1 MKTSIIVL
9 TYNQLA
15 LTKQCLESIWKH
27 TNNDCIEVIVIDNG
41 SHDGTRD
48 YLKQITSIK
57 AIFNKTNEGFAKAC
71 NQGLEVASGDNILF
85 LNNDTVVTNQ
95 WLEPMIKLLYQDDK
109 IGMVGP
115 VSNYVSGPQQVPVN
129 YTNVEEI
136 EDFSRLYCLQQRGRS
151 KAVLRLVGF
160 CLLVKKK
167 VLDEVGG
174 FDERFVGGS
183 FEDDDL
189 SLRVLQAGYQLKI
202 ALDSFVHHHGHATF
216 TGNPDL
222 SISQLYEENRQRFI
236 DKWKVDVTTFFDSQP
251 QLTALVPAEADSI
264 LHIGCGTGAA
274 GTELLNRQSCL
285 LYGIEK
291 DELLQTIASPYYEQV
306 ISADV
311 ETCDLPYPESFF
323 DVILI
328 GDLLNCSK
336 NPRHTIETL
345 AVYLKPSGSLICS
358 IPNTAYAD
366 TFFSLLCGASTYTHF
381 ITPRNVNTLFPEYLY
396 DIKSITSHSSD
407 TESNI
412 QLFLQELQFLAGQFG
427 LSLDHLSKHAH
438 IDYMFVHAIKKN
450 RIKRRWR
457 CDFNQFMHD
466 CKK

>member
-1 MKTSIIVL
+1 MVKTSIIVL

-167 VLDEVGG
+167 VLDQVGG

-222 SISQLYEENRQRFI
+222 SISQSYEENRQRFI

-407 TESNI
+407 TGSNI

-438 IDYMFVHAIKKN
+438 IDYMFVHAIKKKQN
-450 RIKRRWR
+450 KTEVA
-457 CDFNQFMHD
+457 M
-466 CKK
+466 

>member
-1 MKTSIIVL
+1 MVKTSIIVL

-71 NQGLEVASGDNILF
+71 NQGLEAASGDNILF

-167 VLDEVGG
+167 VLDQVGG

-236 DKWKVDVTTFFDSQP
+236 DKWKVDVTTFFNSQP

-311 ETCDLPYPESFF
+311 ETCGLPYPESFF

-438 IDYMFVHAIKKN
+438 IDYMFVHAIKKKQN
-450 RIKRRWR
+450 KTEVA
-457 CDFNQFMHD
+457 M
-466 CKK
+466 

>member
-57 AIFNKTNEGFAKAC
+57 AIFNKMNEGFAKAC

-167 VLDEVGG
+167 VLDQVGG

-222 SISQLYEENRQRFI
+222 SISQLYEENRKRFI

-438 IDYMFVHAIKKN
+438 IDYMFVHAIKKKQN
-450 RIKRRWR
+450 KTEVA
-457 CDFNQFMHD
+457 M
-466 CKK
+466 

>member
-1 MKTSIIVL
+1 MIWRRAEVIVKTSIIVL

-167 VLDEVGG
+167 VLDQVGG

-438 IDYMFVHAIKKN
+438 IDYMFVHAIKKKQN
-450 RIKRRWR
+450 KTEVA
-457 CDFNQFMHD
+457 M
-466 CKK
+466 

>member
-85 LNNDTVVTNQ
+85 LNNDTIVTNQ

-438 IDYMFVHAIKKN
+438 IDYMFVHAIKKKQN
-450 RIKRRWR
+450 KTEVA
-457 CDFNQFMHD
+457 M
-466 CKK
+466 

>member
-189 SLRVLQAGYQLKI
+189 SLRVLQAGYQLII

-222 SISQLYEENRQRFI
+222 SINQLYEENRQRFI

-438 IDYMFVHAIKKN
+438 IDYMFVHAIKKKQN
-450 RIKRRWR
+450 KTEVA
-457 CDFNQFMHD
+457 M
-466 CKK
+466 

>member
-1 MKTSIIVL
+1 MVKTSIIVL

-27 TNNDCIEVIVIDNG
+27 TNNECIEVIVIDNG

-167 VLDEVGG
+167 VLDQVGG

-222 SISQLYEENRQRFI
+222 SISQLYEENRKRFI

-438 IDYMFVHAIKKN
+438 IDYMFVHAIKKKQN
-450 RIKRRWR
+450 KTEVV
-457 CDFNQFMHD
+457 M
-466 CKK
+466 

>member
-1 MKTSIIVL
+1 MIWRRAEVIVKTSIIVL

-129 YTNVEEI
+129 YTKVEEI

-167 VLDEVGG
+167 VLDQVGG

-274 GTELLNRQSCL
+274 GAELLNRQSCL

-328 GDLLNCSK
+328 GDLLKCSK

-438 IDYMFVHAIKKN
+438 IDYMFVHAIKKKQN
-450 RIKRRWR
+450 KTEVA
-457 CDFNQFMHD
+457 M
-466 CKK
+466 

>member
-1 MKTSIIVL
+1 MIWRRAEVIVKTSIIVL

-222 SISQLYEENRQRFI
+222 SINQLYEENRQRFI

-438 IDYMFVHAIKKN
+438 IDYMFVHAIKKKQN
-450 RIKRRWR
+450 KTEVA
-457 CDFNQFMHD
+457 M
-466 CKK
+466 

>member
-115 VSNYVSGPQQVPVN
+115 VSNYVSGPQQVPVD
-129 YTNVEEI
+129 YTNIEGI
-136 EDFSRLYCLQQRGRS
+136 EDFSRLYCLQQQGRS

-216 TGNPDL
+216 AGNPDL

-366 TFFSLLCGASTYTHF
+366 TFFSLLCGASTYTYF

-438 IDYMFVHAIKKN
+438 IDCMFVHAIKKKQN
-450 RIKRRWR
+450 KTEVA
-457 CDFNQFMHD
+457 M
-466 CKK
+466 

>member
-1 MKTSIIVL
+1 MIWRRAEVIVKTSIIVL

-167 VLDEVGG
+167 VLDQVGG

-222 SISQLYEENRQRFI
+222 SISQSYEENRQRFI

-438 IDYMFVHAIKKN
+438 IDYMFVHAIKKKQN
-450 RIKRRWR
+450 KTEVA
-457 CDFNQFMHD
+457 M
-466 CKK
+466 

>member
-222 SISQLYEENRQRFI
+222 SINQLYEENRQRFI

-438 IDYMFVHAIKKN
+438 IDYMFVHAIKKKQN
-450 RIKRRWR
+450 KTEVA
-457 CDFNQFMHD
+457 M
-466 CKK
+466 

>member
-1 MKTSIIVL
+1 MVKTSIIVL

-15 LTKQCLESIWKH
+15 LTKQCLKSIWKH
-27 TNNDCIEVIVIDNG
+27 TNNDCIEVIVVDNG

-48 YLKQITSIK
+48 YLKQISSIK

-71 NQGLEVASGDNILF
+71 NQGLEAASGDNILF

-115 VSNYVSGPQQVPVN
+115 VSNYVSGPQQVPVD
-129 YTNVEEI
+129 YKSVEGI
-136 EDFSRLYCLQQRGRS
+136 EDFSRLYCLQQRGKS

-160 CLLVKKK
+160 CLLVKKR
-167 VLDEVGG
+167 VLDKVGG
-174 FDERFVGGS
+174 FDERFEGGS

-222 SISQLYEENRQRFI
+222 SISRLYEENRQRFI
-236 DKWKVDVTTFFDSQP
+236 DKWKVDMTAFFDSRP
-251 QLTALVPAEADSI
+251 QLTALVPVEAGSI
-264 LHIGCGTGAA
+264 LHIGCGSGAA
-274 GTELLNRQSCL
+274 GAELFNRQPCT
-285 LYGIEK
+285 LYGIEE
-291 DELLQTIASPYYEQV
+291 DELLQTIASAYYEQV

-328 GDLLNCSK
+328 GDLLNCSM

-358 IPNTAYAD
+358 IPNTAYAK

-412 QLFLQELQFLAGQFG
+412 QLFLQELQFLAGQFC

-438 IDYMFVHAIKKN
+438 IDYMFVHAIKKKQN
-450 RIKRRWR
+450 KTEVA
-457 CDFNQFMHD
+457 M
-466 CKK
+466 

>member
-1 MKTSIIVL
+1 MIWRRAEVIVKTSIIVL

-85 LNNDTVVTNQ
+85 LNNDTIVTNQ

-438 IDYMFVHAIKKN
+438 IDYMFVHAIKKKQN
-450 RIKRRWR
+450 KTEVA
-457 CDFNQFMHD
+457 M
-466 CKK
+466 

>member
-1 MKTSIIVL
+1 MVKTSIIVL

-27 TNNDCIEVIVIDNG
+27 TNNECIEVIVIDNG

-438 IDYMFVHAIKKN
+438 IDYMFVHAIKKKQN
-450 RIKRRWR
+450 KTEVA
-457 CDFNQFMHD
+457 M
-466 CKK
+466 

>member
-1 MKTSIIVL
+1 MIWRRAEVIVKTSIIVL

-85 LNNDTVVTNQ
+85 LNNDTIVTNQ

-222 SISQLYEENRQRFI
+222 SINQLYEENRQRFI

-438 IDYMFVHAIKKN
+438 IDYMFVHAIKKKQN
-450 RIKRRWR
+450 KTEVA
-457 CDFNQFMHD
+457 M
-466 CKK
+466 

>member
-136 EDFSRLYCLQQRGRS
+136 EDFSRLYCLQQQGRS

-167 VLDEVGG
+167 VLDQVGG

-222 SISQLYEENRQRFI
+222 SISQLYEENPQRFI
-236 DKWKVDVTTFFDSQP
+236 DKWKVDITTFFDSQP

-438 IDYMFVHAIKKN
+438 IDYMFVHAIKKKQN
-450 RIKRRWR
+450 KTEVA
-457 CDFNQFMHD
+457 M
-466 CKK
+466 

>member
-57 AIFNKTNEGFAKAC
+57 AIFNKMNEGFAKAC

-222 SISQLYEENRQRFI
+222 SINQLYEENRQRFI

>member
-167 VLDEVGG
+167 VLDQVGG

-222 SISQLYEENRQRFI
+222 SISQSYEENRQRFI

-328 GDLLNCSK
+328 GNLLNCSK

-438 IDYMFVHAIKKN
+438 IDYMFVHAIKKKQN
-450 RIKRRWR
+450 KTEVA
-457 CDFNQFMHD
+457 M
-466 CKK
+466 

>member
-57 AIFNKTNEGFAKAC
+57 AIFNKMNEGFAKAC

-85 LNNDTVVTNQ
+85 LNNDTIVTNQ

-222 SISQLYEENRQRFI
+222 SINQLYEENRQRFI

-381 ITPRNVNTLFPEYLY
+381 ITPRNVNTLFPEYHY

-438 IDYMFVHAIKKN
+438 IDYMFVHAIKKKQN
-450 RIKRRWR
+450 KTEVA
-457 CDFNQFMHD
+457 M
-466 CKK
+466 

>member
-57 AIFNKTNEGFAKAC
+57 AIFNKMNEGFAKAC

-222 SISQLYEENRQRFI
+222 SINQLYEENRQRFI

-438 IDYMFVHAIKKN
+438 IDYMFVHAIKKKQN
-450 RIKRRWR
+450 KTEVA
-457 CDFNQFMHD
+457 M
-466 CKK
+466 

>member
-1 MKTSIIVL
+1 MIWRRAEVIVKTSIIVL

-129 YTNVEEI
+129 YTKVEEI

-167 VLDEVGG
+167 VLDQVGG

-202 ALDSFVHHHGHATF
+202 ALDSFVRHHGHATF

-274 GTELLNRQSCL
+274 GAELLNRQSCL

-328 GDLLNCSK
+328 GDLLKCSK

-366 TFFSLLCGASTYTHF
+366 IFFSLLCGASTYTHF

-427 LSLDHLSKHAH
+427 LSLDHLSKYAH
-438 IDYMFVHAIKKN
+438 IDYMFVHAIKKKQN
-450 RIKRRWR
+450 KTEVA
-457 CDFNQFMHD
+457 M
-466 CKK
+466 

>member
-1 MKTSIIVL
+1 MIWRRAEVIVKTSIIVL

-311 ETCDLPYPESFF
+311 ETCDLPYPESFY

-412 QLFLQELQFLAGQFG
+412 QLFLKELQFLAGQFG

-438 IDYMFVHAIKKN
+438 IDYMFVHAIKKKQN
-450 RIKRRWR
+450 KTEVA
-457 CDFNQFMHD
+457 M
-466 CKK
+466 

>member
-236 DKWKVDVTTFFDSQP
+236 NKWKVGVTTFFDSLP
-251 QLTALVPAEADSI
+251 LLTALVPAEAGTI
-264 LHIGCGTGAA
+264 LHIGCGAGAA
-274 GTELLNRQSCL
+274 GAELLNRQTCT
-285 LYGIEK
+285 LYGIEE

-306 ISADV
+306 ISTDV
-311 ETCDLPYPESFF
+311 ETCNLPYPESFF

-438 IDYMFVHAIKKN
+438 IDYMFVHAIKKKQN
-450 RIKRRWR
+450 KTEVA
-457 CDFNQFMHD
+457 M
-466 CKK
+466 

>member
-1 MKTSIIVL
+1 MVKTSIIVL

-15 LTKQCLESIWKH
+15 LTKQCLESIWRNTK
-27 TNNDCIEVIVIDNG
+27 NDCIEVIVVDNG

-48 YLKQITSIK
+48 YLKQISSIK
-57 AIFNKTNEGFAKAC
+57 TIFNKTNKGFAKAC
-71 NQGLEVASGDNILF
+71 NQGFEAASGDHILF
-85 LNNDTVVTNQ
+85 LNNDTVVTSQ
-95 WLEPMIKLLYQDDK
+95 WLEPLIKLLYEDDK

-115 VSNYVSGPQQVPVN
+115 VSNYVSGAQQVPVD
-129 YTNVEEI
+129 YTNVAEI
-136 EDFSRLYCLQQRGRS
+136 EDFSWHYCLQQRGKS

-160 CLLVKKK
+160 CLLVKKM

-174 FDERFVGGS
+174 FDERFKGGS

-222 SISQLYEENRQRFI
+222 NISQLYEDNRQRFN
-236 DKWKVDVTTFFDSQP
+236 DKWKADVTRFFDSQP
-251 QLTALVPAEADSI
+251 QLTALVPAEAGSI
-264 LHIGCGTGAA
+264 LHIGCGAGAA
-274 GTELLNRQSCL
+274 GADLLNRQTCT
-285 LYGIEK
+285 LYGIEE
-291 DELLQTIASPYYEQV
+291 DALLQTIASAYYKQV
-306 ISADV
+306 ISAV
-311 ETCDLPYPESFF
+311 VGTSHLPYPETFF

-328 GDLLNCSK
+328 GDLLNFSK

-358 IPNTAYAD
+358 IPNTAYANSL
-366 TFFSLLCGASTYTHF
+366 FSLMSGTSTYTHF

-396 DIKSITSHSSD
+396 NIKSITSRSID
-407 TESNI
+407 PGSNI

-438 IDYMFVHAIKKN
+438 IDYMFVHAIKKEQN
-450 RIKRRWR
+450 ETEVA
-457 CDFNQFMHD
+457 M
-466 CKK
+466 

>member
-1 MKTSIIVL
+1 MVKTSIIVL

-167 VLDEVGG
+167 VLDQVGG

-222 SISQLYEENRQRFI
+222 SISQSYEENRQRFI

-412 QLFLQELQFLAGQFG
+412 QLFLQELQFLAGQFD

-438 IDYMFVHAIKKN
+438 IDYMFVHAIKKKQN
-450 RIKRRWR
+450 KTEVA
-457 CDFNQFMHD
+457 M
-466 CKK
+466 

>member
-1 MKTSIIVL
+1 MVKTSIIVL

-412 QLFLQELQFLAGQFG
+412 QLFLKELQFLAGQFG

-438 IDYMFVHAIKKN
+438 IDYMFVHAIKKKQN
-450 RIKRRWR
+450 KTEVA
-457 CDFNQFMHD
+457 M
-466 CKK
+466 

>member
-1 MKTSIIVL
+1 MIWRRAEVIVKTSIIVL

-167 VLDEVGG
+167 VLDQVGG

-222 SISQLYEENRQRFI
+222 SISQSYEENRQRFI

-291 DELLQTIASPYYEQV
+291 DELLQTIASAYYEQV

-438 IDYMFVHAIKKN
+438 IDYMFVHAIKKKQN
-450 RIKRRWR
+450 KTEVA
-457 CDFNQFMHD
+457 M
-466 CKK
+466 

>member
-95 WLEPMIKLLYQDDK
+95 WLEPMIKLLYQGDK

-167 VLDEVGG
+167 VLDQVGG

-222 SISQLYEENRQRFI
+222 SISQSYEENRQRFI

-438 IDYMFVHAIKKN
+438 IDYMFVHAIKKKQN
-450 RIKRRWR
+450 KTEVA
-457 CDFNQFMHD
+457 M
-466 CKK
+466 

>member
-48 YLKQITSIK
+48 YLKQITLIK

-167 VLDEVGG
+167 VLDQVGG

-264 LHIGCGTGAA
+264 LHVGCGTGAA

-285 LYGIEK
+285 LYGIEM

-438 IDYMFVHAIKKN
+438 IDYMFVHAIKKKQN
-450 RIKRRWR
+450 KTEVA
-457 CDFNQFMHD
+457 M
-466 CKK
+466 

>member
-1 MKTSIIVL
+1 MIWRRAEVIVKTSIIVL

-48 YLKQITSIK
+48 YLKQITLIK

-167 VLDEVGG
+167 VLDQVGG

-264 LHIGCGTGAA
+264 LHVGCGTGAA

-285 LYGIEK
+285 LYGIEM

-438 IDYMFVHAIKKN
+438 IDYMFVHAIKKKQN
-450 RIKRRWR
+450 KTEVA
-457 CDFNQFMHD
+457 M
-466 CKK
+466 

>member
-167 VLDEVGG
+167 VLDQVGG

-222 SISQLYEENRQRFI
+222 SINQLYEENRQRFI

-438 IDYMFVHAIKKN
+438 IDYMFVHAIKKKQN
-450 RIKRRWR
+450 KTEVA
-457 CDFNQFMHD
+457 M
-466 CKK
+466 

>member
-1 MKTSIIVL
+1 MVKTSIIVL

-438 IDYMFVHAIKKN
+438 IDYMFVHAIKKKQN
-450 RIKRRWR
+450 KTEVA
-457 CDFNQFMHD
+457 M
-466 CKK
+466 

>member
-1 MKTSIIVL
+1 MVKTSIIVL

-167 VLDEVGG
+167 VLDQVGG

-222 SISQLYEENRQRFI
+222 SISQSYEENRQRFI

-427 LSLDHLSKHAH
+427 LTLDHLSKHAH
-438 IDYMFVHAIKKN
+438 IDYMFVHAIKKKQN
-450 RIKRRWR
+450 KTEVA
-457 CDFNQFMHD
+457 M
-466 CKK
+466 

>member
-1 MKTSIIVL
+1 MVKTSIIVL

-85 LNNDTVVTNQ
+85 LNNDTIVTNQ

-222 SISQLYEENRQRFI
+222 SINQLYEENRQRFI

-438 IDYMFVHAIKKN
+438 IDYMFVHAIKKKQN
-450 RIKRRWR
+450 KTEVA
-457 CDFNQFMHD
+457 M
-466 CKK
+466 

>member
-1 MKTSIIVL
+1 MIWRRAEVIVKTSIIVL

-167 VLDEVGG
+167 VLDQVGG

-222 SISQLYEENRQRFI
+222 SISQSYEENRQRFI

-328 GDLLNCSK
+328 GNLLNCSK

-438 IDYMFVHAIKKN
+438 IDYMFVHAIKKKQN
-450 RIKRRWR
+450 KTEVA
-457 CDFNQFMHD
+457 M
-466 CKK
+466 